1 MPWERA
7 RRTRE
12 VSARKRSVDGNRVER
27 LERIIEVT
35 SALSSTLDLEP
46 LLRLIITT
54 AQEFTE
60 TEACSIL
67 LVDRNT
73 GRLHFEA
80 TTGRDVYRMRS
91 IVVPM
96 EGSIAGWVAKT
107 GEPLVVADA
116 RTDPRF
122 YREADELSVFT
133 TRSILAVPMVT
144 RGKVVGVLEALNK
157 RRSEEFTEDD
167 VEMLTALGNQAAVAV
182 QNALLFRQSDAVAEL
197 VHEMRTPLTS
207 IVAYAELIQRPDT
220 NHEQRLEFARII
232 RDEAERTNEMVGD
245 YLDLARLESGRAGM
259 AQTPVDIGTVIGIAV
274 NVSRAQAEAKGISL
288 SVQVPAGLPTI
299 LGDAQRLHQALLNL
313 LSNGVK
319 YCQSGDQITVSV
331 EKLGESL
338 RIEVSDTGPGIP
350 RKALPRLFERFYRA
364 PDAEKGVAGTGLGLV
379 ITRRI
384 VEAHGGRITVESQEG
399 KGTSFSFSL
408 PINGLASST

>member
-1 MPWERA
+1 V
-7 RRTRE
+7 T
-12 VSARKRSVDGNRVER
+12 ARKRSGDGRRVER

-107 GEPLVVADA
+107 GKPLVVPDA

-133 TRSILAVPMVT
+133 TRSIMAVPMVT
-144 RGKVVGVLEALNK
+144 MGKVVGVLEALNK
-157 RRSEEFTEDD
+157 KGGVKFTEDD
-167 VEMLTALGNQAAVAV
+167 VEMLTVLSDQAAVAV

-207 IVAYAELIQRPDT
+207 IVAYAELIQRPETQAD
-220 NHEQRLEFARII
+220 QRLEFARII

-259 AQTPVDIGTVIGIAV
+259 AQTPVDIGTVVGIAV
-274 NVSRAQAEAKGISL
+274 NVSRAQAEAKEIAV
-288 SVQVPAGLPTI
+288 SVEVPAGLPTI

-313 LSNGVK
+313 LGNGIK
-319 YCQSGDQITVSV
+319 YCQPGDQITISV
-331 EKLGESL
+331 ERQGQFL
-338 RIEVSDTGPGIP
+338 RVEVADTGPGIP
-350 RKALPRLFERFYRA
+350 RKALPRIFERFYRV
-364 PDAEKGVAGTGLGLV
+364 PDAERRAAGTGLGLV

-384 VEAHGGRITVESQEG
+384 VEAHGGQISVESQEG
-399 KGTSFSFSL
+399 KGTKFAFTL
-408 PINGLASST
+408 PIGGAGTSAAQ